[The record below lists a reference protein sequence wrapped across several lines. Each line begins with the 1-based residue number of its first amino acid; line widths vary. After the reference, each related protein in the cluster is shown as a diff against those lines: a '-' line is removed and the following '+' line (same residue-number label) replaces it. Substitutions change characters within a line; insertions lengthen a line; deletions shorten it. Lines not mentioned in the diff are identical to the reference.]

1 MNPIRSSSI
10 PSHETGRMRRNT
22 ARPMSAGQ
30 PTTSSSR
37 PSGAS
42 LQYFRFFPRPS
53 SPATGFAAL
62 VGALFVAACSQ
73 TPPPAPVAAT
83 LLGPPLALPEV
94 ALTDKSGEAFTTGR
108 LNGQFN
114 LLFFGFTHCP
124 DICPLTL
131 AVLARMGAEWS
142 TPHIDVPQV
151 VFVSV
156 DPARDDPERIDS
168 YLDHFD
174 PAFQGVTGPREA
186 MDPWLKALGVAVH
199 VDPHAEGEPYTVTH
213 NSTVF
218 VVGPGAELIA
228 VFSPP
233 HDPAVIAADFLR
245 IREHY
250 LRTRAVDPSAS

>member
-1 MNPIRSSSI
+1 MRPVRISSS
-10 PSHETGRMRRNT
+10 PWQETRIAPGPPRVRSGRETRGRTPLYLAKT
-22 ARPMSAGQ
+22 AGI
-30 PTTSSSR
+30 
-37 PSGAS
+37 
-42 LQYFRFFPRPS
+42 
-53 SPATGFAAL
+53 AAL
-62 VGALFVAACSQ
+62 LGALCVASCSQ
-73 TPPPAPVAAT
+73 PPPPPPVAAT
-83 LLGPPLALPEV
+83 LLEPPLELPEV
-94 ALTDKSGEAFTTGR
+94 SLADKTGDAFTTEQ
-108 LNGQFN
+108 LNGRFN

-131 AVLARMGAEWS
+131 AVLARMGAEWN

-156 DPARDDPERIDS
+156 DPARDDPERIDT
-168 YLDHFD
+168 YLGHFD

-213 NSTVF
+213 NSTVY

-233 HDPAVIAADFLR
+233 HDSAVIAADFLR
-245 IREHY
+245 IRDHY
-250 LRTRAVDPSAS
+250 LRTHAADQPASS

>member
-1 MNPIRSSSI
+1 MRPARSS
-10 PSHETGRMRRNT
+10 R
-22 ARPMSAGQ
+22 
-30 PTTSSSR
+30 
-37 PSGAS
+37 
-42 LQYFRFFPRPS
+42 LS
-53 SPATGFAAL
+53 SPAAGFAAL
-62 VGALFVAACSQ
+62 LGALCAASCGQ
-73 TPPPAPVAAT
+73 PPPPQPVAAT
-83 LLGPPLALPEV
+83 LLEPPRQLPEV
-94 ALTDKSGEAFTTGR
+94 SLTDKTGEAFKTEL
-108 LNGQFN
+108 LNGRFN

-131 AVLARMGAEWS
+131 AELARMGAEWN

-156 DPARDDPERIDS
+156 DPARDDPERIDT

-213 NSTVF
+213 NSTVY

-233 HDPAVIAADFLR
+233 HDAAVIAADFLR
-245 IREHY
+245 IRDHY
-250 LRTRAVDPSAS
+250 LRTHAADPSASS